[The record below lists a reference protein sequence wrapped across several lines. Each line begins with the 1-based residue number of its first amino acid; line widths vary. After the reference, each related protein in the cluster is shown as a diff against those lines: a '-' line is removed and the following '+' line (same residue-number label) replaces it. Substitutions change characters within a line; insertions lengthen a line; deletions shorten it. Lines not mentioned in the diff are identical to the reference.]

1 MTSRPAPTIFLI
13 HTAVAVLF
21 TCYRYLDFPANNRT
35 AIPFLRILLEQLFG
49 SYGLFVLLPLIF
61 WAVSKNKFY
70 IYIPTF
76 IAYTLLHT
84 TWNWGT
90 RILVFPLFRLGEYNY
105 GNMPIRYI
113 MEAPSDLIA
122 FCLTSYL
129 RRSYQ
134 NWQRLQAIEQS
145 YAQARMQLL
154 TRQLQPHFLF
164 NALNTISALM
174 HEDIPKADRVLTR
187 LSEFLRATIDLQT
200 QTTIP
205 LKQELDLL
213 NTYVS
218 VMQARMEDKLSVA
231 IDCPENLYTIPV
243 PPLLL
248 QPLMENAI
256 EHGRDPLTG
265 KATIHLS
272 INKENNS
279 LLCRLTDQGPG
290 IKPSK
295 PGYGLEAVRQRLQ
308 ATYGNKASLTLQ
320 ESSGVQVTVEFPT
333 C

>member
-1 MTSRPAPTIFLI
+1 M
-13 HTAVAVLF
+13 AVLF
-21 TCYRYLDFPANNRT
+21 TCYRYLDFPATNRI

-49 SYGLFVLLPLIF
+49 SYGLFVLLPLVF
-61 WAVSKNKFY
+61 WSASKHKLH
-70 IYIPTF
+70 IYIPAF

-90 RILVFPLFRLGEYNY
+90 RILVFPIFGLGEYNY
-105 GNMPIRYI
+105 GNMPIRYL

-122 FCLTSYL
+122 FCLTSFL
-129 RRSYQ
+129 RRSYL

-164 NALNTISALM
+164 NSLNTISALM
-174 HEDIPKADRVLTR
+174 HEDIPKADLVLTR
-187 LSEFLRATIDLQT
+187 LSEFLRATIDLQSE
-200 QTTIP
+200 TTIP

-213 NTYVS
+213 NNYVS
-218 VMQARMEDKLSVA
+218 VMQARLEDKLSFN
-231 IDCPENLYTIPV
+231 IDCQQSLFSIPV

-248 QPLMENAI
+248 QPLIENVI

-265 KATIHLS
+265 KATIQLS
-272 INKENNS
+272 ILRQNDNLVCKIK
-279 LLCRLTDQGPG
+279 DQGPG
-290 IKPSK
+290 LKPSK
-295 PGYGLEAVRQRLQ
+295 SGFGLDAVRQRLH
-308 ATYGNKASLTLQ
+308 ATYGDQATLTLEQ
-320 ESSGVQVTVEFPT
+320 SDGVLVTVEFPA